1 LGVPMAR
8 PDCTARI
15 LSGSHVVTPILDP
28 GPALSDMQGLAFL
41 IGRRPV
47 GIQEGSH
54 RPLHD
59 LRALEDVEAADR
71 QREDPG
77 DPVDGVAEAR
87 GVAQHIG
94 PEAVRS
100 DPRQEMPART
110 VVIAHASE
118 TTEHRRSGMRW
129 YMKRWPSGPSAVPV
143 CWTNRKK
150 AYTPPTQEVRRTT
163 AASVTSA
170 AFRGGIH
177 VVSEC
182 ITDNQGADCRLE
194 STWPLAIAAP
204 APW

>member
-15 LSGSHVVTPILDP
+15 LSGSHVLTPILDP
-28 GPALSDMQGLAFL
+28 GRFC
-41 IGRRPV
+41 R
-47 GIQEGSH
+47 
-54 RPLHD
+54 
-59 LRALEDVEAADR
+59 
-71 QREDPG
+71 
-77 DPVDGVAEAR
+77 
-87 GVAQHIG
+87 
-94 PEAVRS
+94 
-100 DPRQEMPART
+100 
-110 VVIAHASE
+110 
-118 TTEHRRSGMRW
+118 RW